1 MATITTSVVGHRCTG
16 VGACRNCGATF
27 GYDDTDHC
35 YISTT
40 RSDGYRTTYRPYCI
54 DCAVRLG
61 ITPDATRCGRN

>member
-1 MATITTSVVGHRCTG
+1 MATITTEVVGHRHRG
-16 VGACRNCGATF
+16 VCACRNCGAAI

-40 RSDGYRTTYRPYCI
+40 RSDGYRTTHRPYCI

-61 ITPDATRCGRN
+61 IAPDAARCDFN